1 MVFQEE
7 QNYFFVLKASE
18 KIIPN
23 EAFFAVLL
31 GVVFPYLVIIIE
43 LIFRHTACGWVT
55 SLKDPLP
62 EICITGKPNCLACV
76 GKART
81 THEVE
86 KLRAKNQQIINKHL
100 NSIEK

>member
-1 MVFQEE
+1 MPW
-7 QNYFFVLKASE
+7 FFNRSKIISLYSKPLK

-43 LIFRHTACGWVT
+43 LIFRHIACGWVT

-62 EICITGKPNCLACV
+62 EICIK
-76 GKART
+76 
-81 THEVE
+81 
-86 KLRAKNQQIINKHL
+86 QIQENRIV
-100 NSIEK
+100 